1 MSRSRN
7 GGRSNFFFTAV
18 TTKGTN
24 GINNNN
30 NGGVNNNGGRRRIYT
45 NISALLYSEA
55 TGLWRASYS
64 DHKDATNNRDYKED
78 TT

>member
-7 GGRSNFFFTAV
+7 GGRSNLFFTAV

-24 GINNNN
+24 CINNNN
-30 NGGVNNNGGRRRIYT
+30 NGAVNNNGGRRRIHT
-45 NISALLYSEA
+45 NISTLLYAEA

-64 DHKDATNNRDYKED
+64 DHKDATNNRYYKED